1 MIIKR
6 TNPRNMTL
14 NTSSLIGFNS
24 ITKSGKPRKLDQ
36 DFNRLGRLNT
46 GLQLT
51 REIRK
56 IGTGIMNNIGGDN

>member
-14 NTSSLIGFNS
+14 NTSSLTGFNS
-24 ITKSGKPRKLDQ
+24 ITKFGKPRKLDQ

>member
-14 NTSSLIGFNS
+14 NTSSLTGFNS

-56 IGTGIMNNIGGDN
+56 IGTGIMTNIGGDN

>member
-14 NTSSLIGFNS
+14 NTSSLTSFNS